1 MLLVNS
7 LLRRILAMKRHRTL
21 DRGDIP
27 VFTTEKIGPKRSMTP
42 EGFMFCEDVPIAR
55 TGMMHYGPKETPID
69 TGPDGVAYVTRDASA
84 LFARDTLAS
93 FNGKPVVNDHPDV
106 DVNPDNWQKLAVGVC
121 MNVRRGTGAD
131 EDVILADLLLT
142 DKQAIRDVKADKR
155 EVSAG
160 YEADYEQLEPG
171 RGRQANIIG
180 NHIALVDRGRCGP
193 RCAIGDHQ
201 LESTTMTKATQTQTR
216 ERRPLPEAVRKLFRD
231 FAEELGNNPA
241 VIPEDTGGSTD
252 GYVPEGGP
260 TETSSGGG
268 GDTHIHIHAPGAGGA
283 APAAP
288 DGVTDDG
295 TMTQDDPNAG
305 GDPIE
310 QRLAALE
317 AAVGQIMA
325 MLSGGDDQ
333 GGDEGAPPTG
343 DEDSGGGDVDET
355 PPPDDNPTKDHAM
368 TTDSAALETA
378 FTSVVADAEI
388 LVPGFR
394 IPTFDA
400 KVTRKVTMDTMC
412 ALRKRVL
419 EHLMTTQDGS
429 QLVTSVNDGALFD
442 AQGADCAA
450 AAVVFRAAAGAKKAI
465 NNSKLTADKRPQPV
479 VPLGAGPVGKIT
491 SLAQLNALYADLNA
505 KASTGSK

>member
-1 MLLVNS
+1 
-7 LLRRILAMKRHRTL
+7 
-21 DRGDIP
+21 
-27 VFTTEKIGPKRSMTP
+27 
-42 EGFMFCEDVPIAR
+42 
-55 TGMMHYGPKETPID
+55 
-69 TGPDGVAYVTRDASA
+69 
-84 LFARDTLAS
+84 
-93 FNGKPVVNDHPDV
+93 
-106 DVNPDNWQKLAVGVC
+106 

-142 DKQAIRDVKADKR
+142 EKRAIRDVTADKR

-171 RGRQANIIG
+171 RGRQTNIIG

-201 LESTTMTKATQTQTR
+201 LESTTMTKATTTQTR
-216 ERRPLPEAVRKLFRD
+216 ERRPLPDAIRKMFRD
-231 FAEELGNNPA
+231 FAEELGDNPA
-241 VIPEDTGGSTD
+241 VIPGDMGGSTD

-260 TETSSGGG
+260 TETSGGG
-268 GDTHIHIHAPGAGGA
+268 GDTHIHIHAPGAAA
-283 APAAP
+283 APPA

-325 MLSGGDDQ
+325 MLSGGGDEG
-333 GGDEGAPPTG
+333 GGDGAPPTG
-343 DEDSGGGDVDET
+343 DEEGGGGEVDET
-355 PPPDDNPTKDHAM
+355 PPAADNPTKDHAM
-368 TTDSAALETA
+368 TNDSAALETA

-400 KVTRKVTMDTMC
+400 KVARKVTVDTMC

-419 EHLMTTQDGS
+419 EHLMTTADGA
-429 QLVTSVNDGALFD
+429 QLVSSVNDGALFD
-442 AQGADCAA
+442 ATGVDCAA

-465 NNSKLTADKRPQPV
+465 NNSKLTSDKRPQPV
-479 VPLGAGPVGKIT
+479 LPLGAGAVGKIT
-491 SLAQLNALYADLNA
+491 SIAQLNVFYADLAA
-505 KASTGSK
+505 KGQAGAK